1 MAINSYKQA
10 DIDEDYFG
18 KDSTKEGYLN
28 YFLTH
33 ASDDNITPK
42 SYAEFTLRKIGVNN
56 TPNNNVSYHK
66 AFPKFGTKRLNTL
79 FQIAGPTNTFI
90 ITTNNTPTIIDTND
104 NLLFSALSKS
114 TLLLLFIA
122 FSNTLEILFEPNI
135 YNSHRKKI
143 YNN

>member
-1 MAINSYKQA
+1 MAINSYKSA

-56 TPNNNVSYHK
+56 TPNNIELTDIQKNDLNYLIQNN
-66 AFPKFGTKRLNTL
+66 GTFEDLCNIL
-79 FQIAGPTNTFI
+79 
-90 ITTNNTPTIIDTND
+90 TPIQ
-104 NLLFSALSKS
+104 LGWVGW
-114 TLLLLFIA
+114 
-122 FSNTLEILFEPNI
+122 
-135 YNSHRKKI
+135 
-143 YNN
+143 